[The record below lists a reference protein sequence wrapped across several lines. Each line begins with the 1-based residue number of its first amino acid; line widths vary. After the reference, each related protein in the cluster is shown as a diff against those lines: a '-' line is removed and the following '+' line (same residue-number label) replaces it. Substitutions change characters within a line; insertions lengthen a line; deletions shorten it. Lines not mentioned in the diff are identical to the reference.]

1 MLWQRSR
8 TPGCEFRNRD
18 TSFPVENL
26 FGYRVPHYVRDFR
39 NSSYTFPTMSFLRF
53 LMLLALIV
61 WIGGIIFF
69 AFVLAPTLFS
79 VLPTTKLAGDVVNA
93 TLTKLHWMGLV
104 SGVIFLIC
112 SLLYNW
118 QKYVQ
123 LRPFALSHVFIVLML
138 AFTMVSQFGIT
149 PRMREL
155 RSSPAIME
163 CHRMAAP
170 NSISLHAWSTRLEG
184 GVLFL
189 GLAS

>member
-1 MLWQRSR
+1 
-8 TPGCEFRNRD
+8 
-18 TSFPVENL
+18 
-26 FGYRVPHYVRDFR
+26 
-39 NSSYTFPTMSFLRF
+39 MSFLRF

-69 AFVLAPTLFS
+69 AFVLAPTLFG

-93 TLTKLHWMGLV
+93 TLGKLHWMGLI
-104 SGVIFLIC
+104 SGVVFLVC
-112 SLLYNW
+112 SLVYNW

-123 LRPFALSHVFIVLML
+123 LRPFALSHIFIVLML

-155 RSSPAIME
+155 RSSPSMME
-163 CHRMAAP
+163 SSLGRAEFD
-170 NSISLHAWSTRLEG
+170 SLHAWSTRLEG

-189 GLAS
+189 GLGIVILTARRFDSSN